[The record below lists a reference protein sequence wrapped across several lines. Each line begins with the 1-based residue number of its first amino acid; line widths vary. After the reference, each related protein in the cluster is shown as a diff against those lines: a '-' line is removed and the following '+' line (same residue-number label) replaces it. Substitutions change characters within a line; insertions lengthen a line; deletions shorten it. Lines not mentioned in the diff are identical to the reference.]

1 SLERT
6 SQTFI
11 ERRPKPT
18 KPTGKASQSL
28 FGDDDIL
35 DSLFG
40 DTKQPVRS
48 KGARVG
54 RLNASSP
61 TNNMFSSV
69 AEEVRR
75 DDLDFEVSDVSEADP
90 SDVLKNLKGMD
101 DMEADP
107 FPSKKKLPIQTKS
120 VGNEKP
126 IKDSAVLENNPNLE
140 GADEAIGGGKKPNA
154 APSSSAHNY
163 NDFFDP
169 DDLLGDS
176 LDDLLP
182 DETRPKPKPQQS
194 KPDKSVPSASA
205 SSVLKSQMTKTSKR
219 EDKDDLLDALG
230 FKRPKNYAKKKEAP
244 LWFSKDSD
252 ALQRPRTRIQDIL
265 ETSARALERPPT
277 GERRDEKLP
286 QEINSSL
293 KDPFVEDDVTFGSY
307 QPTMVST
314 PEGHQSRRPSVRGR
328 SSIYGAALGQQ
339 GRA

>member
-1 SLERT
+1 MTSMDLEKLKMTGAGRAIAVLT
-6 SQTFI
+6 SGGDAQGLGGCICLPPSTLM
-11 ERRPKPT
+11 RT
-18 KPTGKASQSL
+18 KPNGQRNFVVREARTKRQARKLTGKASQSL
-28 FGDDDIL
+28 SGDDDIL

-75 DDLDFEVSDVSEADP
+75 DDLDFEDVSEADL

-120 VGNEKP
+120 VGNEEP
-126 IKDSAVLENNPNLE
+126 IKDSAVLESNPNVE

-163 NDFFDP
+163 NDLLAYFGKQASMSDP

-194 KPDKSVPSASA
+194 KSVKSVPSASA

-219 EDKDDLLDALG
+219 DDKDDLLDALG
-230 FKRPKNYAKKKEAP
+230 FKSPKNDAKKKEAP
-244 LWFSKDSD
+244 LWFSK
-252 ALQRPRTRIQDIL
+252 
-265 ETSARALERPPT
+265 
-277 GERRDEKLP
+277 
-286 QEINSSL
+286 
-293 KDPFVEDDVTFGSY
+293 
-307 QPTMVST
+307 
-314 PEGHQSRRPSVRGR
+314 
-328 SSIYGAALGQQ
+328 
-339 GRA
+339 

>member
-1 SLERT
+1 
-6 SQTFI
+6 
-11 ERRPKPT
+11 
-18 KPTGKASQSL
+18 
-28 FGDDDIL
+28 
-35 DSLFG
+35 
-40 DTKQPVRS
+40 
-48 KGARVG
+48 
-54 RLNASSP
+54 
-61 TNNMFSSV
+61 MFSSV

-75 DDLDFEVSDVSEADP
+75 DDLDFEVLDVSEADP

-120 VGNEKP
+120 VGNEEP
-126 IKDSAVLENNPNLE
+126 IKDSAVLESNPNVE

-194 KPDKSVPSASA
+194 KSDKSVPSASA

-219 EDKDDLLDALG
+219 DDKDDLLDALG

-244 LWFSKDSD
+244 LWSSK
-252 ALQRPRTRIQDIL
+252 
-265 ETSARALERPPT
+265 E
-277 GERRDEKLP
+277 
-286 QEINSSL
+286 
-293 KDPFVEDDVTFGSY
+293 
-307 QPTMVST
+307 
-314 PEGHQSRRPSVRGR
+314 
-328 SSIYGAALGQQ
+328 
-339 GRA
+339 